1 LFDTNFYIL
10 ILLTI
15 SGTLLGLL
23 GSTSIFVSLIVQ
35 RRVERLQEIF
45 EDLINL
51 SFNEEKNL
59 TSEIF
64 QLINRYQMHYILPHG
79 PSNTITWYI
88 DFSIVITLSMWIISI
103 IFAINGSITSITLL
117 LLLPLTFCFFILLFF
132 RKLLINAINPLDN
145 QLFNSILPS
154 PVKLRSISYL
164 SNYVNISVKAL
175 LKQSRLNI
183 SIERKTS
190 ERDHP
195 SIKGKVVLKQEL
207 SFDDFYYYISIYDD
221 RKTNFVGYGYH
232 DLTFAP
238 DNITKKPIPIL
249 RNINIT
255 LGYLLW
261 DDLNNH
267 LIVSLLIFPLGEK
280 NPIQFNYD
288 MQRDGS
294 FFVPNKDTR
303 CFINQNIVYKIEKKQ
318 IRLLNHESNLPYLAK
333 VFTFFSRKNERCFVQ
348 EPYKG
353 FKRQKIQVCSEQAK
367 VL

>member
-1 LFDTNFYIL
+1 MFAIDYYIL
-10 ILLTI
+10 ILLSI

-88 DFSIVITLSMWIISI
+88 DFSIVITILMWILSI
-103 IFAINGSITSITLL
+103 IFSIYGSVTPITLL
-117 LLLPLTFCFFILLFF
+117 LLLPLTFCILILLFF

-145 QLFNSILPS
+145 PLFNSILPS

-190 ERDHP
+190 ERNHP

-221 RKTNFVGYGYH
+221 KNSNFVGYGYL
-232 DLTFAP
+232 DLTFPP
-238 DNITKKPIPIL
+238 DSITKKPIPIL

-261 DDLNNH
+261 ENLNHN
-267 LIVSLLIFPLGEK
+267 LTVSLLIFPLGEK

-288 MQRDGS
+288 MVRDGS
-294 FFVPNKDTR
+294 FFVPHKDAR
-303 CFINQNIVYKIEKKQ
+303 CFINQNIVYKIEKGQ
-318 IRLLNHESNLPYLAK
+318 IKLLSHESSLPYLAK
-333 VFTFFSRKNERCFVQ
+333 AFAFFEKRNERYFVQ

-353 FKRQKIQVCSEQAK
+353 FSRLNVQICSEKAK
-367 VL
+367 VQ

>member
-1 LFDTNFYIL
+1 MFETNFYIL
-10 ILLTI
+10 ILLSI

-88 DFSIVITLSMWIISI
+88 DFSILITITMWILSI
-103 IFAINGSITSITLL
+103 IFAISGSITPSTLL
-117 LLLPLTFCFFILLFF
+117 LLLPLTLCFIILLFF

-183 SIERKTS
+183 SIERKSS
-190 ERDHP
+190 ERNRP
-195 SIKGKVVLKQEL
+195 SIKGRVVLKQEL

-221 RKTNFVGYGYH
+221 KKANFVGYGYL
-232 DLTFAP
+232 DLTFPP
-238 DNITKKPIPIL
+238 DSITKKPIPIL
-249 RNINIT
+249 RNINIA

-261 DDLNNH
+261 GDLNHH
-267 LIVSLLIFPLGEK
+267 LTVSFLIFPLGEK

-288 MQRDGS
+288 MVRDGS
-294 FFVPNKDTR
+294 FFVPKKDTR
-303 CFINQNIVYKIEKKQ
+303 CFINQNIVYKIEKEQLK
-318 IRLLNHESNLPYLAK
+318 LLNHESNLPYLAK
-333 VFTFFSRKNERCFVQ
+333 SFAFLGKKNERCFVQ

-353 FKRQKIQVCSEQAK
+353 FKRQMVQLCNEQAK
-367 VL
+367 VQ